1 MAGSGE
7 GKATTREERKGGF
20 PLQLG
25 TLDPAVDEGG
35 ERERQGELVLGH
47 APFRHFFS
55 HLGVITDA
63 TRVNSVRMICLAV
76 ENHDLTIGVE
86 YALTLHHG
94 CE

>member
-20 PLQLG
+20 SLQLG

-47 APFRHFFS
+47 APFRHFFP
-55 HLGVITDA
+55 TWA
-63 TRVNSVRMICLAV
+63 
-76 ENHDLTIGVE
+76 
-86 YALTLHHG
+86 
-94 CE
+94 